1 MRRPSLVKKYVYK
14 RSTGYPGWVP
24 TNGRR
29 TQICR
34 GQDFLGPLSLI
45 TVKSSER
52 NGGVKGA
59 HFVRGLRTLDTVV
72 PFPRMKGKGKGA
84 GGLRGLAPWR
94 SMRQRLMAR
103 GARRFRRVASA
114 LPVGGPTGG
123 RILPVFR
130 RVPFPSSQLPFL
142 CKGANLSRAGV
153 FCPA

>member
-94 SMRQRLMAR
+94 SMRQRLMRAPR
-103 GARRFRRVASA
+103 ARRPSTTSPTLISPIVAFPPPRGWRSCQPIQAVAFVGFRLASIRS
-114 LPVGGPTGG
+114 T
-123 RILPVFR
+123 
-130 RVPFPSSQLPFL
+130 
-142 CKGANLSRAGV
+142 
-153 FCPA
+153 